1 MRFTLPTNVQ
11 EKSTKSLIRM
21 VNEIIS
27 SHLGPDN
34 KKLSNRRK
42 AMKKRINERT
52 RNKIL
57 MNLKFIGSICL
68 LGRVNERES
77 KFG

>member
-1 MRFTLPTNVQ
+1 M
-11 EKSTKSLIRM
+11 SL

-27 SHLGPDN
+27 SHFGSDN
-34 KKLSNRRK
+34 KKLSNRRN
-42 AMKKRINERT
+42 AMKKRINERM
-52 RNKIL
+52 RNKPL